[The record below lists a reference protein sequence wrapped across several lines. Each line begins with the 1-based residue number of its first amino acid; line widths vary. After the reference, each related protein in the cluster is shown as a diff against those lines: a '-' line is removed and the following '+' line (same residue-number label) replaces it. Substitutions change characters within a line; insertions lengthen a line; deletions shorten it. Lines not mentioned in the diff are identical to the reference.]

1 LRFVTHDAARN
12 NSLSLLLCCQQAK
25 GGIYEWPYLSHRLD
39 RRCHGDLVIPWIALS
54 KQGDQIVA
62 TSTRTSAGA
71 DTAFDIQWGAIIA
84 GALAASALAFVLH
97 AFAGAIGISL
107 SSTAPTWR
115 DASFVLILVSGLY
128 LILVALISYGFGAFV
143 SARLRPA
150 SVGGADDIEFRDGMH
165 GLIVWALATLLSGLL
180 VIAVAQAT
188 PRLAAPSSGGPSTS
202 VAGENI
208 IAYDLDRLFRSER
221 RPQSVGNM
229 DYPRAE
235 AARIL
240 LTVSSHRGLQP
251 DDRTY
256 LARLV
261 SATTGLGQPEAE
273 RRVDSVVV
281 QARENVS
288 RARRSAVILGFMV
301 GAAALVGAIAAWFA
315 ACAGG
320 RQRDG
325 REKLHPLWDW
335 QRPVTRL

>member
-1 LRFVTHDAARN
+1 M
-12 NSLSLLLCCQQAK
+12 
-25 GGIYEWPYLSHRLD
+25 
-39 RRCHGDLVIPWIALS
+39 
-54 KQGDQIVA
+54 A
-62 TSTRTSAGA
+62 TSTRTPVAT

-84 GALAASALAFVLH
+84 GAIAASALALVLH
-97 AFAGAIGISL
+97 AFAAAIGISL

-128 LILVALISYGFGAFV
+128 LILVALVSYGFGAFV
-143 SARLRPA
+143 GAHLRTAP
-150 SVGGADDIEFRDGMH
+150 VGAPDDIEFRDGMH
-165 GLIVWALATLLSGLL
+165 GLIVWALATLLSALLL
-180 VIAVAQAT
+180 VALAQAT
-188 PRLAAPSSGGPSTS
+188 PRLTAPSASEPSMS

-208 IAYDLDRLFRSER
+208 IAYDLDRLFRSDR
-221 RPQSVGNM
+221 RPQGVGNM
-229 DYPRAE
+229 EYPRAE

-240 LTVSSHRGLQP
+240 LTASSHRGLQP

-261 SATTGLGQPEAE
+261 SAMTGLGQPEAE

-281 QARENVS
+281 QARENIS
-288 RARRSAVILGFMV
+288 RARHSAVILGFMV

-325 REKLHPLWDW
+325 REELHPLWDW
-335 QRPVTRL
+335 RRPVTRL